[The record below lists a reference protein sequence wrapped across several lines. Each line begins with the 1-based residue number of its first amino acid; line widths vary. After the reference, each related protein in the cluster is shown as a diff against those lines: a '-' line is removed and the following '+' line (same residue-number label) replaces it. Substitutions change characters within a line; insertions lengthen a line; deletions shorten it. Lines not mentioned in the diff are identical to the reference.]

1 MTSGEG
7 ARRDSEAARKEAPR
21 APVPPVHEDAPPV
34 DALQATEAAD
44 AVVRLLGPPTLRRLD
59 VAANTGIPPEQTR
72 RFWHAL
78 GFAASPSE
86 DDMLYT
92 AADQEAIQR
101 TVAILHSGRID
112 ENLGLAITRAIARSL
127 DRLASWQTSLVMES
141 LLRSQP
147 ASPHPPE
154 RSDRPNDPRS
164 AEPDGPAVA
173 EGGERRDSM
182 TGSDLPI
189 DLAGALALD
198 REIDEH
204 LWHQRLSPDASRQ
217 AGELLMG
224 MVDDIEPLII
234 YAWRRHL
241 AATIGRLM
249 TSAEVVDDDGA
260 QLAIGF
266 ADMVGFTTLVR
277 RLSERQLAQ
286 LVQHFE
292 EVAAEIVSEN
302 GGQIVKMLG
311 DEVVFTADDPQA
323 AGSIALD
330 LLERVAGDPSMPQL
344 RIGLAFGPVL
354 RHLGDVFGTTV
365 NRASRLT
372 AVAGEGRVLADEAL
386 AARLAQQ
393 SGFRLRTQRRR
404 LLRGIGTQT
413 PREVTRSHGGRR
425 SEGGGPLHTMGT

>member
-34 DALQATEAAD
+34 DSLHATKAAD

-249 TSAEVVDDDGA
+249 TNAEVVEDDGA

-372 AVAGEGRVLADEAL
+372 GVARPHTVVVDDRTATHLRELPGFAMN
-386 AARLAQQ
+386 RLPPRA
-393 SGFRLRTQRRR
+393 
-404 LLRGIGTQT
+404 LRGLGMTVVWHLG
-413 PREVTRSHGGRR
+413 REEPEK
-425 SEGGGPLHTMGT
+425 SEEPGEPGEPG